1 LSDGAATESP
11 RLDGKVALVTGA
23 SRGIGRAI
31 AQRLAAAGAT
41 VVVTARSQNSPAP
54 QQRFGKTEHIAGTL
68 NETVALIVDAGGTAI
83 SLTADLEDASALAM
97 LVPRAIEIAGRLDI
111 LVNNAGFA
119 DYARVEDMT
128 ADTFG
133 RTVLHYIQVPF
144 ALCQASVPGMRAS
157 GAGWIVNIGSVTAL
171 PPVRPYPDY
180 TRAGGDTVYAATKAA
195 LNRFSQGLAAEL
207 LKANI
212 AVNVVAPS
220 TAIRTPG
227 ASALI
232 PEDYPTEDV
241 AYLTETVLA
250 MCHLPA
256 SERTGQIAYSMHW
269 PATHALAVKTL
280 DGRETMPAAVP
291 PAWSQPAI
299 DAAVTQ

>member
-1 LSDGAATESP
+1 MNGVATESP
-11 RLDGKVALVTGA
+11 RLDDKIALVTGA

-41 VVVTARSQNSPAP
+41 VVVTARSQNNPAA
-54 QQRFGKTEHIAGTL
+54 QMRFGTTQYVAGTL
-68 NETVALIVDAGGTAI
+68 DETVALIAEAGGRAI
-83 SLTADLEDASALAM
+83 ALPADLEDANALAT
-97 LVPRAIEIAGRLDI
+97 LVPRAIEAAGRVDI

-133 RTVLHYIQVPF
+133 RTLLHYLQVPF
-144 ALCQASVPGMRAS
+144 TLAQACVPGMRAS

-171 PPVRPYPDY
+171 APVRPYPDY
-180 TRAGGDTVYAATKAA
+180 ARAGGDTIYAATKAA
-195 LNRFSQGLAAEL
+195 LHRFSQGLAAEL
-207 LKANI
+207 VDANI
-212 AVNVVAPS
+212 AVNVVGPS

-241 AYLTETVLA
+241 AYLAETVLA

-256 SERTGQIAYSMHW
+256 EERTGQIAFSMHW
-269 PATHALAVKTL
+269 PAAHALTVRTL
-280 DGRETMPAAVP
+280 DGRGTMPEAVP
-291 PAWSQPAI
+291 PVWSHPGI
-299 DAAVTQ
+299 DAT